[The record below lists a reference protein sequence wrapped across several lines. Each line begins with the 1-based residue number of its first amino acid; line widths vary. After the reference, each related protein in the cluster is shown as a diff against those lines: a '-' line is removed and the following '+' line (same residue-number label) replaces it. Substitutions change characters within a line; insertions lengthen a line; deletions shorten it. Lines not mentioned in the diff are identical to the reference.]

1 MHSYDYFTC
10 NDWFVAYDLVE
21 VKIPKPHKVI
31 GVRRRY
37 HDSTIPHLDFR

>member
-1 MHSYDYFTC
+1 MRYYDCFTYS
-10 NDWFVAYDLVE
+10 DWFVAYDLVE